1 MPHSYG
7 LRARTRYLFSRDFR
21 KHGPIKLS
29 TYLKVFK
36 VGDIVDI
43 KCNGAVHGGMPH
55 KFYHGKT
62 GIVYN
67 VTKTSVG
74 VIVNKR
80 VNNRIV
86 AKRVNLRVEHVKH
99 SKCRDDFLQRVKDN
113 AAKKKEARAAG
124 QVALVKRQPKM
135 PRVAHQVVVAA
146 GALPETIC
154 PVAYEA
160 LV

>member
-7 LRARTRYLFSRDFR
+7 IRARTRYLFSRDFR

-29 TYLKVFK
+29 TYMKVFK

-74 VIVNKR
+74 VIVNKKVR
-80 VNNRIV
+80 SRYMEKRI
-86 AKRVNLRVEHVKH
+86 NLRIEHVKH
-99 SKCRDDFLQRVKDN
+99 SKCRDDFLKRVKEN
-113 AAKKKEARAAG
+113 ALKKKESRAKG
-124 QVALVKRQPKM
+124 EVALVKRQPIF
-135 PRVAHQVVVAA
+135 PRTAHVVATKDNA
-146 GALPETIC
+146 PETVY
-154 PVAYEA
+154 PVAYET

>member
-21 KHGPIKLS
+21 KSGTIKLS
-29 TYLKVFK
+29 TYLKTYK
-36 VGDIVDI
+36 CGDIVDI
-43 KCNGAVHGGMPH
+43 KGNGAVHGGMPH

-74 VIVNKR
+74 VIVYKKVRGRFMEKR
-80 VNNRIV
+80 I
-86 AKRVNLRVEHVKH
+86 NLRIEHVHH
-99 SKCRDDFLQRVKDN
+99 SKCRDDFLQRVKEN
-113 AAKKKEARAAG
+113 AQKKKDARAAG
-124 QVALVKRQPKM
+124 VAADVKRKPAM
-135 PRVAHQVVVAA
+135 PRPAHFVAVDSQ
-146 GALPETIC
+146 LPETLY